1 MFAKSIA
8 ALWALIL
15 LVSAAQAQFQFFEH
29 MFGGN
34 QGQGHQQGGEQQ
46 EASSDSEWYQRT
58 WDGGKKTYRIVFYP
72 RREY

>member
-1 MFAKSIA
+1 MFAKSIT

-58 WDGGKKTYRIVFYP
+58 WDEGKTYRIVFYP